1 MVPAA
6 SGSGGDVVTSG
17 IIAVTGGWNS
27 ATASRCYQIV
37 IRSAWRWFAMALAA
51 AIVVGSAR
59 ADQRVIVL
67 LKRPRSAP
75 IDRNAT
81 RIYAKWRVVPGFAA
95 TVDDTEL
102 ERLRKDPDVIS
113 VEPDLGGSVI
123 PRSNRELIG
132 LDREV
137 GLNGEIGPNGEL
149 IGLPSVHALGYDGTG
164 STVAVLGTGVSP
176 HPDLKDRIIE
186 ERCYCAYLNGKG
198 CCPNGA
204 IEQFGSGSARDDLP
218 HETGVAGVIAGSG
231 GIAPR
236 GIAPGA
242 KIVAIRVADATGYI
256 AWTSQLISALDWIAA
271 SPLHVDAVNMSFAI
285 GFLSNSACDGENP
298 ALTDALARVR
308 ARGVVLVAASGN
320 DAATKGIRPPACI
333 GGVLSVGAVYHKD
346 LPSASLLG
354 CTDTPAE
361 VDRVTCFSNS
371 AAQLDLLA
379 PGYGVRTAYN
389 TGGVSSASGTSFS
402 APHVAG
408 AVALLRQID
417 PQLTPD
423 AIEELLES
431 TGRPIV
437 DSRNGITTPRLDLF
451 AAVMKLRLNPTPTA
465 RRRAVRH

>member
-1 MVPAA
+1 ML
-6 SGSGGDVVTSG
+6 
-17 IIAVTGGWNS
+17 
-27 ATASRCYQIV
+27 
-37 IRSAWRWFAMALAA
+37 RSARWWFATALAA

-67 LKRPRSAP
+67 LDRLRGAP
-75 IDRNAT
+75 VERNAVERNAA

-95 TVDDTEL
+95 TVDDAEL
-102 ERLRKDPDVIS
+102 ERLRNDPNVLS
-113 VEPDLGGSVI
+113 VEPDLSGSVTAV
-123 PRSNRELIG
+123 SNEWQIG
-132 LDREV
+132 LNAGQV
-137 GLNGEIGPNGEL
+137 GLNGEL
-149 IGLPSVHALGYDGTG
+149 IGLGAVHALGYDGTG

-186 ERCYCAYLNGKG
+186 ERCYCAYANGKG

-204 IEQFGSGSARDDLP
+204 TEQFGSGSARDDLP

-242 KIVAIRVADATGYI
+242 KIVAMRVADATGNI
-256 AWTSQLISALDWIAA
+256 AWISQVISALDWIAA
-271 SPLHVDAVNMSFAI
+271 SPLRVDAVNMSFAI
-285 GFLSNSACDGENP
+285 GFLSNSACDGDNP
-298 ALTDALARVR
+298 ALTDGLARVR
-308 ARGVVLVAASGN
+308 ARGTVLVAASGN
-320 DAATKGIRPPACI
+320 DAALKGIRPPACI
-333 GGVLSVGAVYHKD
+333 SGVVSVGAIYHQN
-346 LPSASLLG
+346 LASASLLG
-354 CTDTPAE
+354 CTDKPAE

-371 AAQLDLLA
+371 SYDLDLLA
-379 PGYGVRTAYN
+379 PGYRVPTAYN
-389 TGGVSSASGTSFS
+389 ESGVSSASGTSFS

-408 AVALLRQID
+408 AVAVLRQID

-451 AAVMKLRLNPTPTA
+451 AAVMKLRANATPA
-465 RRRAVRH
+465 VHRRTVTH

>member
-1 MVPAA
+1 
-6 SGSGGDVVTSG
+6 
-17 IIAVTGGWNS
+17 
-27 ATASRCYQIV
+27 V
-37 IRSAWRWFAMALAA
+37 IRSARLWFATALAA
-51 AIVVGSAR
+51 AIVVSAAR

-67 LKRPRSAP
+67 LDRPRSAT
-75 IDRNAT
+75 IERNAA

-95 TVDDTEL
+95 TVDDAEL
-102 ERLRKDPDVIS
+102 QRLRNDPNVIS
-113 VEPDLGGSVI
+113 IEPDLGGSVTTV
-123 PRSNRELIG
+123 SN
-132 LDREV
+132 D
-137 GLNGEIGPNGEL
+137 GEIGLNGEL
-149 IGLPSVHALGYDGTG
+149 IGLGAVQALGYDGTG

-186 ERCYCAYLNGKG
+186 ERCYCAYANGKG

-204 IEQFGSGSARDDLP
+204 TAQFGSGSARDDLP

-256 AWTSQLISALDWIAA
+256 AWTSQVISALDWIAA
-271 SPLHVDAVNMSFAI
+271 SPLRVDAVNMSFAI
-285 GFLSNSACDGENP
+285 GFLSNSACDGDNP

-308 ARGVVLVAASGN
+308 ARGTVLIAASGN
-320 DAATKGIRPPACI
+320 DAATHGIRPPACI
-333 GGVLSVGAVYHKD
+333 GGVLSVGAVYHTN
-346 LPSASLLG
+346 LASASLLG
-354 CTDTPAE
+354 CTDKPAE

-371 AAQLDLLA
+371 ASQLDLLA
-379 PGYGVRTAYN
+379 PGYGVLTAFK
-389 TGGVSSASGTSFS
+389 TFGVSSASGTSFS

-408 AVALLRQID
+408 AVAVLRQID
-417 PQLTPD
+417 PRLTPK

-451 AAVMKLRLNPTPTA
+451 AAVMKLRLSAKPA
-465 RRRAVRH
+465 VRSRAVAH

>member
-1 MVPAA
+1 MLVRTMAQHVVR
-6 SGSGGDVVTSG
+6 GSAG
-17 IIAVTGGWNS
+17 
-27 ATASRCYQIV
+27 
-37 IRSAWRWFAMALAA
+37 RWFAAA
-51 AIVVGSAR
+51 VSAVIVAGSAL

-67 LKRPRSAP
+67 LDRPRGAA
-75 IDRNAT
+75 IDRNAA
-81 RIYAKWRVVPGFAA
+81 RIYARWRAVPGFAA
-95 TVDDTEL
+95 TVDDAEL
-102 ERLRKDPDVIS
+102 ERLRTDPDVVS
-113 VEPDLGGSVI
+113 VEPDLSGNVI
-123 PRSNRELIG
+123 DVAHEQEIGLNGDLIG
-132 LDREV
+132 LGAV
-137 GLNGEIGPNGEL
+137 Q
-149 IGLPSVHALGYDGTG
+149 ALGYDGSG

-186 ERCYCAYLNGKG
+186 ERCYCAYANHKG

-242 KIVAIRVADATGYI
+242 KIVAIRVADATGNI
-256 AWTSQLISALDWIAA
+256 AWISQVISALDWIAA
-271 SPLHVDAVNMSFAI
+271 SPLRVDAVNMSFAI
-285 GFLSNSACDGENP
+285 GFLSNSACDGDNP

-308 ARGVVLVAASGN
+308 ARGTVLVAASGN
-320 DAATKGIRPPACI
+320 DAATHGIRPPACI
-333 GGVLSVGAVYHKD
+333 GGVLSVGAVYHTN

-379 PGYGVRTAYN
+379 PGYGVRTTFKTA
-389 TGGVSSASGTSFS
+389 GVSSASGTSFS

-451 AAVMKLRLNPTPTA
+451 AAVMKLRLNAKPPV
-465 RRRAVRH
+465 RRRAVAH

>member
-1 MVPAA
+1 MIRPLR
-6 SGSGGDVVTSG
+6 
-17 IIAVTGGWNS
+17 WYF
-27 ATASRCYQIV
+27 AT
-37 IRSAWRWFAMALAA
+37 ALAA
-51 AIVVGSAR
+51 ALVAGSAH

-67 LKRPRSAP
+67 LNRPESAT
-75 IDRNAT
+75 IERNAA
-81 RIYAKWRVVPGFAA
+81 RIHAKWRAVPGFAA
-95 TVDDTEL
+95 TVDDAEL
-102 ERLRKDPDVIS
+102 QRLLSDPDVLS
-113 VEPDLGGSVI
+113 VEPDLSGSVI
-123 PRSNRELIG
+123 PVEPELSSS
-132 LDREV
+132 V
-137 GLNGEIGPNGEL
+137 TAAFTGEIGLNGEL
-149 IGLPSVHALGYDGTG
+149 IGLGAVHALGYDGTG

-186 ERCYCAYLNGKG
+186 ERCYCAYVNGKG

-204 IEQFGSGSARDDLP
+204 TEQFGSGAARDDLP

-242 KIVAIRVADATGYI
+242 NIVAIRLSDGTGNV
-256 AWTSQLISALDWIAA
+256 AWTSQVISALDWIAA

-285 GFLSNSACDGENP
+285 GFLSNGPCDGDNA

-308 ARGVVLVAASGN
+308 ARGTVLVAASGN
-320 DAATKGIRPPACI
+320 DAWTKGIRPPACI
-333 GGVLSVGAVYHKD
+333 SGVVSVGAIYHQN

-354 CTDTPAE
+354 CTDQPAQ

-379 PGYGVRTAYN
+379 PGYGVRTAFKTFGISN
-389 TGGVSSASGTSFS
+389 ASGTSFS

-423 AIEELLES
+423 AIEEVLES

-437 DSRNGITTPRLDLF
+437 DSRNGVTTPRLDLF
-451 AAVMKLRLNPTPTA
+451 SAVMKLRLNATPSV
-465 RRRAVRH
+465 RRRAARH

>member
-1 MVPAA
+1 MTRALLALLLIAGQLPVAA
-6 SGSGGDVVTSG
+6 DH
-17 IIAVTGGWNS
+17 
-27 ATASRCYQIV
+27 
-37 IRSAWRWFAMALAA
+37 
-51 AIVVGSAR
+51 
-59 ADQRVIVL
+59 RVIVL
-67 LKRPRSAP
+67 LDRPRAAP
-75 IDRNAT
+75 IEQRNAA

-95 TVDDTEL
+95 TVDDAEL
-102 ERLRKDPDVIS
+102 QRLRNDPDVLS
-113 VEPDLGGSVI
+113 VEPDLGGSVTAI
-123 PRSNRELIG
+123 SNGAWI
-132 LDREV
+132 
-137 GLNGEIGPNGEL
+137 GLNGGPGLNGEL
-149 IGLPSVHALGYDGTG
+149 IGLVAVQALGYDGTG

-186 ERCYCAYLNGKG
+186 ERCYCAYVNGKG

-204 IEQFGSGSARDDLP
+204 TEQFGSGSARDDLP

-242 KIVAIRVADATGYI
+242 NIVAIRLSDGTGNV
-256 AWTSQLISALDWIAA
+256 AWTSQVISALDWIAA
-271 SPLHVDAVNMSFAI
+271 SPLPIDAVNMSFAI
-285 GFLSNSACDGENP
+285 GFLSNSACDGDNP

-308 ARGVVLVAASGN
+308 ARGTVLVAASGN

-333 GGVLSVGAVYHKD
+333 GGVLSVGAVYHTN
-346 LPSASLLG
+346 LASASLLG
-354 CTDTPAE
+354 CTDKPAE

-379 PGYGVRTAYN
+379 PGYGVPTAFKTFGIAN
-389 TGGVSSASGTSFS
+389 ASGTSFS

-451 AAVMKLRLNPTPTA
+451 AAVMKLRSNTTPAA

>member
-1 MVPAA
+1 MPHP
-6 SGSGGDVVTSG
+6 T
-17 IIAVTGGWNS
+17 
-27 ATASRCYQIV
+27 TAI
-37 IRSAWRWFAMALAA
+37 
-51 AIVVGSAR
+51 
-59 ADQRVIVL
+59 
-67 LKRPRSAP
+67 
-75 IDRNAT
+75 IDRNAP

-102 ERLRKDPDVIS
+102 ERLRNDPDVIS
-113 VEPDLGGSVI
+113 VEPDLGGSITPLSTVESTAFI
-123 PRSNRELIG
+123 GKIG
-132 LDREV
+132 L
-137 GLNGEIGPNGEL
+137 NGEL
-149 IGLPSVHALGYDGTG
+149 IGLPAVHALGYDGTG

-186 ERCYCAYLNGKG
+186 ERCYCAYVNGKG

-204 IEQFGSGSARDDLP
+204 AEQFGSGSARDDLP

-236 GIAPGA
+236 GVAPGA
-242 KIVAIRVADATGYI
+242 NIVAFRLSDGTGNV
-256 AWTSQLISALDWIAA
+256 AWTSQVISALDWIAA

-285 GFLSNSACDGENP
+285 GFLSNGPCDGDNP

-308 ARGVVLVAASGN
+308 ARGTVLVAASGN
-320 DAATKGIRPPACI
+320 DQWPSGIRPPACI
-333 GGVLSVGAVYHKD
+333 SGVLSVGAVYHTN
-346 LPSASLLG
+346 LASASLLG
-354 CTDTPAE
+354 CTDKPAE

-379 PGYGVRTAYN
+379 PGYGVFTAYK
-389 TGGVSSASGTSFS
+389 TFGISRASGTSFS

-408 AVALLRQID
+408 AVAVLRQID

-437 DSRNGITTPRLDLF
+437 DSRNGVVTPRLDLF
-451 AAVMKLRLNPTPTA
+451 AAVMKLRQDGTPSV
-465 RRRAVRH
+465 RRRSVRH

>member
-1 MVPAA
+1 MFSRRP
-6 SGSGGDVVTSG
+6 
-17 IIAVTGGWNS
+17 IAWKPPYHRDMS
-27 ATASRCYQIV
+27 W
-37 IRSAWRWFAMALAA
+37 IRSARLWFATALAA
-51 AIVVGSAR
+51 AIVAGSAQ

-67 LKRPRSAP
+67 LNGPRSAP
-75 IDRNAT
+75 IERNAA
-81 RIYAKWRVVPGFAA
+81 RIYAKWRAVPGFAA
-95 TVDDTEL
+95 TVDDAEL
-102 ERLRKDPDVIS
+102 ERLRNDPDVLS
-113 VEPDLGGSVI
+113 VEPDLSGSVI
-123 PRSNRELIG
+123 AVSNG
-132 LDREV
+132 
-137 GLNGEIGPNGEL
+137 GQIGPDEGQVSLNGEL
-149 IGLPSVHALGYDGTG
+149 IGLGAVQALGYDGTG
-164 STVAVLGTGVSP
+164 STVAVLGTGVSA

-186 ERCYCAYLNGKG
+186 ERCYCAYANKKG

-204 IEQFGSGSARDDLP
+204 TEQFGSGSARDDLP

-242 KIVAIRVADATGYI
+242 KIVAIRVADATGNI

-271 SPLHVDAVNMSFAI
+271 SPLHVDAVNMSFAL
-285 GFLSNSACDGENP
+285 GFLSNSTCDGDIP

-308 ARGVVLVAASGN
+308 ARGTVLVAASGN
-320 DAATKGIRPPACI
+320 DAATHGIRPPACI
-333 GGVLSVGAVYHKD
+333 GGVLSVGAVYHTN
-346 LPSASLLG
+346 LASASLLG
-354 CTDTPAE
+354 CTDKPAE

-379 PGYGVRTAYN
+379 PGYGVLTAFK
-389 TGGVSSASGTSFS
+389 TFGVSSASGTSFS

-451 AAVMKLRLNPTPTA
+451 AAVMKLRLNASPA
-465 RRRAVRH
+465 VRRRAVTH

>member
-1 MVPAA
+1 
-6 SGSGGDVVTSG
+6 
-17 IIAVTGGWNS
+17 
-27 ATASRCYQIV
+27 
-37 IRSAWRWFAMALAA
+37 MALAA

-67 LKRPRSAP
+67 LERPQSAAV
-75 IDRNAT
+75 DRNAT

-95 TVDDTEL
+95 MVDDAEL
-102 ERLRKDPDVIS
+102 ERLRNDPDVLS

-123 PRSNRELIG
+123 PRSNAELT
-132 LDREV
+132 V
-137 GLNGEIGPNGEL
+137 GVNGEIGPNGEL
-149 IGLPSVHALGYDGTG
+149 IGLPAVHALGYDGTG

-186 ERCYCAYLNGKG
+186 ERCYCAYVNGKG

-204 IEQFGSGSARDDLP
+204 TEQFGSGSARDDLP
-218 HETGVAGVIAGSG
+218 HETGVAAVIAGSG

-242 KIVAIRVADATGYI
+242 KIVALRLSDGTGNV
-256 AWTSQLISALDWIAA
+256 AWTSQVITALDWIAA
-271 SPLHVDAVNMSFAI
+271 TPLHIDSVNMSFAI
-285 GFLSNSACDGENP
+285 GFLSNGACDGENP
-298 ALTDALARVR
+298 ALTAALSRVR
-308 ARGVVLVAASGN
+308 ARGTVLVAASGN
-320 DAATKGIRPPACI
+320 DAATYGIRPPACI
-333 GGVLSVGAVYHKD
+333 GGVLSVGAIYHKN
-346 LPSASLLG
+346 LTFASLLG
-354 CTDTPAE
+354 CSDAPAE
-361 VDRVTCFSNS
+361 VDHVTCFSNS

-379 PGYGVRTAYN
+379 PGYSVRTAYQADGASN
-389 TGGVSSASGTSFS
+389 ASGTSFS

-408 AVALLRQID
+408 AVAVLRQID

-451 AAVMKLRLNPTPTA
+451 AAVMKLRLNPKPTA